1 MIDRTGSFQR
11 RAPQLVGV
19 ALAAVAFAG
28 ACSAVATPSGL
39 PSNLPTSLPSSVPGI
54 ATNSAGTACLDAPT
68 KAIITQLQAPGADVA
83 SILHQNKA
91 ALVRGLQAFQP
102 ADATTAA
109 WRDGLLTALQSSD
122 MMAAEAKVKESTT
135 SGITLPPC

>member
-28 ACSAVATPSGL
+28 ACSAVTAPSGL
-39 PSNLPTSLPSSVPGI
+39 PSNLPTSLPSI
-54 ATNSAGTACLDAPT
+54 ATNSAGAACLDAAT

-135 SGITLPPC
+135 SGITLPTC